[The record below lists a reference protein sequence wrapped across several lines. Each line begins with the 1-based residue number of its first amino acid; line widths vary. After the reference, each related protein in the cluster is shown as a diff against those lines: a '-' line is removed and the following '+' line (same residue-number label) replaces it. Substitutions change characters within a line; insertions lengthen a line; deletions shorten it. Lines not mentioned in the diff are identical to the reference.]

1 MKCHLNPSARFNHI
15 SNAKPWHGLNFPE
28 HLGPGVSAQKDA
40 SPGTHCLQASPLIL
54 PRFAR
59 QQAMKLTPV
68 IYQPSWMGCL
78 LLQHSEGVTEGESNR
93 GERWRSGGSDG
104 GRGGIKAGGRG
115 ERERGGMNRRRELGA
130 ARCRGRVQCHGCQGV
145 CLVFFVFFSLCLHA
159 CVYEGVSS
167 VDTIN
172 TRWRGG
178 LRGGVNEEKK
188 SVGLFKKNK

>member
-1 MKCHLNPSARFNHI
+1 MKCHLKWCRPSVRFNHI

-40 SPGTHCLQASPLIL
+40 SPGTHCLRASPLIL

-104 GRGGIKAGGRG
+104 GGGRGIKAGGRG
-115 ERERGGMNRRRELGA
+115 GREGGWIEGESWVLRGAEGEYCAMA
-130 ARCRGRVQCHGCQGV
+130 AKVSV
-145 CLVFFVFFSLCLHA
+145 WWVFFSLCLHA
-159 CVYEGVSS
+159 CVYEGVC
-167 VDTIN
+167 
-172 TRWRGG
+172 
-178 LRGGVNEEKK
+178 
-188 SVGLFKKNK
+188 